1 MKKTYYEI
9 RSIDDEVT
17 PDALSR
23 SYSESEWFLHDPEGD
38 EYEYDPSSLKDTTEV
53 AKEIS
58 EDATLSNWVVAKIT
72 VEYVKVF
79 KNGKLC

>member
-1 MKKTYYEI
+1 MKETYYEI

-17 PDALSR
+17 PDA
-23 SYSESEWFLHDPEGD
+23 EWFLHDPEGD
-38 EYEYDPSSLKDTTEV
+38 EYSYNPSSLKDTTEV

-58 EDATLSNWVVAKIT
+58 EDATLSNWVVVKIT

-79 KNGKLC
+79 KKGKLC